1 MSCGQ
6 KPACWRGAPY
16 WPSPCVSAS
25 RRMQCSRVSV
35 PLRADIGR
43 VRAAVDDDGID
54 GGNMSWIMEQQQSL
68 QANAEKEVLEEELA
82 ASGTCLRA
90 GGRLCVC
97 VCVCVCVHS
106 VVVVVVMLV
115 VVAAYLSIPARPSS
129 VHLPLAWACC
139 FVASLG
145 PERFLRCDSVPS
157 RSHAYNE
164 RVSFHGVLQSV

>member
-1 MSCGQ
+1 
-6 KPACWRGAPY
+6 
-16 WPSPCVSAS
+16 
-25 RRMQCSRVSV
+25 MQCSRVPV

-97 VCVCVCVHS
+97 VCVCVCAFSGGGGGDVGGGGCVFVHTCLPIFCPHS
-106 VVVVVVMLV
+106 VGVGL
-115 VVAAYLSIPARPSS
+115 LLR
-129 VHLPLAWACC
+129 C
-139 FVASLG
+139 FVGSGTL
-145 PERFLRCDSVPS
+145 PPL
-157 RSHAYNE
+157 
-164 RVSFHGVLQSV
+164 